1 MSPQP
6 NRTILFANGDLPA
19 PEAIQANL
27 HQQDY
32 LIAVDGGL
40 RHLTALNLTPNLII
54 GDLDSADPDEVKHF
68 ESQGVEVRRFPEGK
82 DETDLELALLAAFE
96 LHPKSIRIVAALGGR
111 LDQTLGNIFLLTRQ
125 HPFEIDLRLIDGTQ
139 EVMLIEDQITLSGVP
154 EQRVSLLPLL
164 GPVTGVTTEG
174 LTYPLHS
181 ETLFPDQ
188 TRGISNRM
196 LGKTASISITSGS
209 LLCIHETQ
217 DPIERK

>member
-6 NRTILFANGDLPA
+6 NRIILFTNGDLPA
-19 PEAIQANL
+19 PEAILTNL
-27 HQQDY
+27 HQDDY

-40 RHLTALNLTPNLII
+40 RHISSLSLTPDLII
-54 GDLDSADPDEVKHF
+54 GDLDSADPNEVKHF
-68 ESQGVEVRRFPEGK
+68 EAQGVEVRRFPEDK
-82 DETDLELALLAAFE
+82 DETDLELALLAAFD
-96 LHPKSIRIVAALGGR
+96 LHPKSIWIVAALGGR
-111 LDQTLGNIFLLTRQ
+111 LDHTLGNIFLLTRQ
-125 HPFEIDLRLIDGTQ
+125 PPYEINLRLIDGTQ
-139 EVMLIEDQITLSGVP
+139 EVLLIEDRITLSGVQ

-164 GPVTGVTTEG
+164 GPVTGVKTEG
-174 LTYPLHS
+174 LAYPLNK
-181 ETLFPDQ
+181 ETLYPDQ